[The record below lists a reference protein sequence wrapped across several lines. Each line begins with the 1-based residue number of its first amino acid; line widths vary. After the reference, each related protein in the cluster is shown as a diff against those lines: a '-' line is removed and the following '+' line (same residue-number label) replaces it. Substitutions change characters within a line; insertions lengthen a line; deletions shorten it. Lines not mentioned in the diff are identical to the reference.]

1 MPKFVGAIDVNG
13 AYTLPTA
20 DGSANQVLKTDGSG
34 TVSFANEA
42 GGGGSPG
49 GSNTQIQFNNSD
61 SFGGSANFTFDG
73 TSTVTLASTD
83 AGSSAAP
90 IIELYRNSSSPA
102 DADYLGQ
109 IKFQGEDDGGA
120 KVNYAKITA
129 KIDDASN
136 TTEDGIIEIAHMKA
150 GSNNISARFT
160 STALKLINGTGL
172 EVADGLLTLGSTAVT
187 ATAAELNI
195 LDGVTATASELN
207 ILDGVTSTTAELN
220 ILDGVTST
228 ASELNLLDGITA
240 GTVSASL
247 AVIVDSNKDI
257 SGFRNIT
264 SSGTGD
270 ITTKFEVLSDT
281 EAHSGALAF
290 YKSEA
295 AGAARL
301 DINAVYGRLDF
312 YGRTA
317 SDGYYLSSQI
327 KSLVGSS
334 FSSDNQAPSDIEFS
348 VTPVGQTA
356 PVKKLVIKGGTS
368 TTDSAALQIWHPG
381 GDNKGGRVDFI
392 DHDGTSLGY
401 FGFSNNANWYIKNTV
416 SSGNMFIESEG
427 TIYIRAEGNYEL
439 SATANGLEP
448 YTDSGYKLGSSSKKF
463 SEIHGDAIHIGGTE
477 VTATAAEL
485 NIMDGVTATATELN
499 IMDGV
504 TSTTAELNILDG
516 VTSTAAE
523 LNILD
528 GVTSTTAELNILDG
542 VTSTTAELN
551 ILDGVTSTTAELNIL
566 DGVTSTTAELNILDG
581 VTSTASELNLVDGI
595 TAGTVAASKAVIA
608 DSNKDVTGFRN
619 IATTGTVT
627 VGNTTGPILSEGNA
641 NSLRIDTGDGTVD
654 IGPMNTGNT
663 HFYTNTENIAFGTTP
678 SGGSQGVD
686 NIITDT
692 AFYPYV
698 DDKQTLGITS
708 KAWKVVYT
716 KDGADTAPAYSFGSD
731 TDTGMYRYGAN
742 QLGFTVGGDAI
753 AYFEQGNGSGYGGL
767 VIADTSETISD
778 GGIRI
783 GTWKD
788 STYSGVF
795 MDGHTGSEY
804 MMISNGG
811 STFVSAGSGSN
822 VYIRAGNNDS
832 TNELT
837 VSDGVLEFDFDSYVK
852 WNTPLPV
859 VSGYSTLRRK
869 NSTFVVGYD
878 GSSIRYKENVTPFV
892 KSDWEKIYNL
902 QAVRFNWKA
911 EIDEDQNRSWGFI
924 SEEVYEQ
931 IPELGVMRVVE
942 GVNDGN
948 PVPDTVNYE
957 QMCVFLVEAIKD
969 LNTRLTALEG

>member
-49 GSNTQIQFNNSD
+49 GSNTHIQFNNSD

-109 IKFQGEDDGGA
+109 IKFQGENDAGG
-120 KVNYAKITA
+120 KVVYAKITA
-129 KIDDASN
+129 KIDDASD
-136 TTEDGIIEIAHMKA
+136 TTEDGIIEIAHHKA

-160 STALKLINGTGL
+160 STALKLINGTGI
-172 EVADGLLTLGSTAVT
+172 EIADGLLTLGSTAVT

-228 ASELNLLDGITA
+228 ASELNLVDGITA
-240 GTVSASL
+240 GTVS
-247 AVIVDSNKDI
+247 
-257 SGFRNIT
+257 
-264 SSGTGD
+264 
-270 ITTKFEVLSDT
+270 
-281 EAHSGALAF
+281 
-290 YKSEA
+290 
-295 AGAARL
+295 
-301 DINAVYGRLDF
+301 
-312 YGRTA
+312 
-317 SDGYYLSSQI
+317 
-327 KSLVGSS
+327 
-334 FSSDNQAPSDIEFS
+334 
-348 VTPVGQTA
+348 
-356 PVKKLVIKGGTS
+356 
-368 TTDSAALQIWHPG
+368 
-381 GDNKGGRVDFI
+381 
-392 DHDGTSLGY
+392 
-401 FGFSNNANWYIKNTV
+401 
-416 SSGNMFIESEG
+416 
-427 TIYIRAEGNYEL
+427 
-439 SATANGLEP
+439 
-448 YTDSGYKLGSSSKKF
+448 
-463 SEIHGDAIHIGGTE
+463 
-477 VTATAAEL
+477 
-485 NIMDGVTATATELN
+485 
-499 IMDGV
+499 
-504 TSTTAELNILDG
+504 
-516 VTSTAAE
+516 
-523 LNILD
+523 
-528 GVTSTTAELNILDG
+528 
-542 VTSTTAELN
+542 
-551 ILDGVTSTTAELNIL
+551 
-566 DGVTSTTAELNILDG
+566 
-581 VTSTASELNLVDGI
+581 
-595 TAGTVAASKAVIA
+595 ASKAVIA

-619 IATTGTVT
+619 VTLTGELDAATLDISGDAD
-627 VGNTTGPILSEGNA
+627 I
-641 NSLRIDTGDGTVD
+641 DGTTNLDVVD
-654 IGPMNTGNT
+654 IDGQLT
-663 HFYTNTENIAFGTTP
+663 I
-678 SGGSQGVD
+678 SDGSAG
-686 NIITDT
+686 
-692 AFYPYV
+692 
-698 DDKQTLGITS
+698 
-708 KAWKVVYT
+708 
-716 KDGADTAPAYSFGSD
+716 APALAFGSD
-731 TDTGMYRYGAN
+731 TDSGIYITTDTNLDGATIAAVGISTDGTQRMTIGDDLVNFHNLKLVTSDIIDVNEVRGDNGSDTDPSFTFTDDGDTGMYRYAAN
-742 QLGFTVGGDAI
+742 KLGFTVGGDAI
-753 AYFEQGNGSGYGGL
+753 GYFQQGDGSGYGGL
-767 VIADTSETISD
+767 VIEDTSETISD

-788 STYSGVF
+788 STYSGIF

-811 STFVSAGSGSN
+811 ATYISASSGSS
-822 VYIRAGNNDS
+822 VLIRAGANQS
-832 TNELT
+832 GNEIT
-837 VSDGVLEFDFDSYVK
+837 VGDGVLEFDFASYVK

-869 NSTFVVGYD
+869 NSTLVVGYD

-911 EIDEDQNRSWGFI
+911 EIDEEQNRSWGFI
-924 SEEVYEQ
+924 SEDVYEQ

>member
-49 GSNTQIQFNNSD
+49 GSNTHIQFNNSD

-109 IKFQGEDDGGA
+109 IKFQGENDAGG
-120 KVNYAKITA
+120 KVVYAKITA
-129 KIDDASN
+129 KIDDASD
-136 TTEDGIIEIAHMKA
+136 TTEDGIIEIAHHKA

-160 STALKLINGTGL
+160 STALKLINGTGI
-172 EVADGLLTLGSTAVT
+172 EIADGLLTLGSTAVT

-228 ASELNLLDGITA
+228 ASELNLVDGITA
-240 GTVSASL
+240 GTVS
-247 AVIVDSNKDI
+247 
-257 SGFRNIT
+257 
-264 SSGTGD
+264 
-270 ITTKFEVLSDT
+270 
-281 EAHSGALAF
+281 
-290 YKSEA
+290 
-295 AGAARL
+295 
-301 DINAVYGRLDF
+301 
-312 YGRTA
+312 
-317 SDGYYLSSQI
+317 
-327 KSLVGSS
+327 
-334 FSSDNQAPSDIEFS
+334 
-348 VTPVGQTA
+348 
-356 PVKKLVIKGGTS
+356 
-368 TTDSAALQIWHPG
+368 
-381 GDNKGGRVDFI
+381 
-392 DHDGTSLGY
+392 
-401 FGFSNNANWYIKNTV
+401 
-416 SSGNMFIESEG
+416 
-427 TIYIRAEGNYEL
+427 
-439 SATANGLEP
+439 
-448 YTDSGYKLGSSSKKF
+448 
-463 SEIHGDAIHIGGTE
+463 
-477 VTATAAEL
+477 
-485 NIMDGVTATATELN
+485 
-499 IMDGV
+499 
-504 TSTTAELNILDG
+504 
-516 VTSTAAE
+516 
-523 LNILD
+523 
-528 GVTSTTAELNILDG
+528 
-542 VTSTTAELN
+542 
-551 ILDGVTSTTAELNIL
+551 
-566 DGVTSTTAELNILDG
+566 
-581 VTSTASELNLVDGI
+581 
-595 TAGTVAASKAVIA
+595 ASKAVIA

-619 IATTGTVT
+619 VTLTGELDAATLDISGDAD
-627 VGNTTGPILSEGNA
+627 I
-641 NSLRIDTGDGTVD
+641 DGTTNLDVVD
-654 IGPMNTGNT
+654 IDGQLT
-663 HFYTNTENIAFGTTP
+663 I
-678 SGGSQGVD
+678 SDGSAG
-686 NIITDT
+686 
-692 AFYPYV
+692 
-698 DDKQTLGITS
+698 
-708 KAWKVVYT
+708 
-716 KDGADTAPAYSFGSD
+716 APALAFGSD
-731 TDTGMYRYGAN
+731 TDSGIYITTDTNLDGATIAAVGISTDGTQRMTIGDDLVNFHNLKLVTSDVLDVNEVRGDNGSDTDPSFTFTDDGDTGMYRYAAN
-742 QLGFTVGGDAI
+742 KLGFTVGGDAI
-753 AYFEQGNGSGYGGL
+753 GYFQQGDGSGYGGL
-767 VIADTSETISD
+767 VIEDTSETISD

-788 STYSGVF
+788 STYSGIF

-811 STFVSAGSGSN
+811 ATYISASSGSS
-822 VYIRAGNNDS
+822 VLIRAGANQS
-832 TNELT
+832 GNEIT
-837 VSDGVLEFDFDSYVK
+837 VGDGVLEFDFASYVK

-869 NSTFVVGYD
+869 NSTLVVGYD

-911 EIDEDQNRSWGFI
+911 EIDEEQNRSWGFI
-924 SEEVYEQ
+924 SEDVYEQ

>member
-1 MPKFVGAIDVNG
+1 M
-13 AYTLPTA
+13 PTA

-120 KVNYAKITA
+120 KVLYAKITA

-150 GSNNISARFT
+150 GSSNISARFT

-228 ASELNLLDGITA
+228 ASELNLVDGITA
-240 GTVSASL
+240 GTVS
-247 AVIVDSNKDI
+247 
-257 SGFRNIT
+257 
-264 SSGTGD
+264 
-270 ITTKFEVLSDT
+270 
-281 EAHSGALAF
+281 
-290 YKSEA
+290 
-295 AGAARL
+295 
-301 DINAVYGRLDF
+301 
-312 YGRTA
+312 
-317 SDGYYLSSQI
+317 
-327 KSLVGSS
+327 
-334 FSSDNQAPSDIEFS
+334 
-348 VTPVGQTA
+348 
-356 PVKKLVIKGGTS
+356 
-368 TTDSAALQIWHPG
+368 
-381 GDNKGGRVDFI
+381 
-392 DHDGTSLGY
+392 
-401 FGFSNNANWYIKNTV
+401 
-416 SSGNMFIESEG
+416 
-427 TIYIRAEGNYEL
+427 
-439 SATANGLEP
+439 
-448 YTDSGYKLGSSSKKF
+448 
-463 SEIHGDAIHIGGTE
+463 
-477 VTATAAEL
+477 
-485 NIMDGVTATATELN
+485 
-499 IMDGV
+499 
-504 TSTTAELNILDG
+504 
-516 VTSTAAE
+516 
-523 LNILD
+523 
-528 GVTSTTAELNILDG
+528 
-542 VTSTTAELN
+542 
-551 ILDGVTSTTAELNIL
+551 
-566 DGVTSTTAELNILDG
+566 
-581 VTSTASELNLVDGI
+581 
-595 TAGTVAASKAVIA
+595 ASKAVIA

-619 IATTGTVT
+619 VTLTGELDAATLDISGDAD
-627 VGNTTGPILSEGNA
+627 I
-641 NSLRIDTGDGTVD
+641 DGTTNLDVVD
-654 IGPMNTGNT
+654 IDGQLT
-663 HFYTNTENIAFGTTP
+663 I
-678 SGGSQGVD
+678 SDGSAG
-686 NIITDT
+686 
-692 AFYPYV
+692 
-698 DDKQTLGITS
+698 
-708 KAWKVVYT
+708 
-716 KDGADTAPAYSFGSD
+716 APALAFGSD
-731 TDTGMYRYGAN
+731 TDSGIYITTATNDAGSTVAAVGISTDGTQRMTIGDDIVDFSNLKLYTTDVLDVNEVRGDNGSDTDPSFTFTDDGDTGMYRYAAN
-742 QLGFTVGGDAI
+742 QLGFTVGGDSI
-753 AYFEQGNGSGYGGL
+753 AYFKEGAGSGFGGL
-767 VIADTSETISD
+767 VINDTSETISD

-811 STFVSAGSGSN
+811 STFVSAASGSN
-822 VYIRAGNNDS
+822 VYIRAGANLS
-832 TNELT
+832 GNEVT
-837 VSDGVLEFDFDSYVK
+837 VGDCVLEFDFDDYVK

-859 VSGYSTLRRK
+859 VTGYSTLRRK

>member
-120 KVNYAKITA
+120 KVLYAKITA

-195 LDGVTATASELN
+195 LDGVTATA
-207 ILDGVTSTTAELN
+207 T
-220 ILDGVTST
+220 
-228 ASELNLLDGITA
+228 
-240 GTVSASL
+240 
-247 AVIVDSNKDI
+247 
-257 SGFRNIT
+257 
-264 SSGTGD
+264 
-270 ITTKFEVLSDT
+270 
-281 EAHSGALAF
+281 
-290 YKSEA
+290 
-295 AGAARL
+295 
-301 DINAVYGRLDF
+301 
-312 YGRTA
+312 
-317 SDGYYLSSQI
+317 
-327 KSLVGSS
+327 
-334 FSSDNQAPSDIEFS
+334 
-348 VTPVGQTA
+348 
-356 PVKKLVIKGGTS
+356 
-368 TTDSAALQIWHPG
+368 
-381 GDNKGGRVDFI
+381 
-392 DHDGTSLGY
+392 
-401 FGFSNNANWYIKNTV
+401 
-416 SSGNMFIESEG
+416 
-427 TIYIRAEGNYEL
+427 
-439 SATANGLEP
+439 
-448 YTDSGYKLGSSSKKF
+448 
-463 SEIHGDAIHIGGTE
+463 
-477 VTATAAEL
+477 
-485 NIMDGVTATATELN
+485 
-499 IMDGV
+499 
-504 TSTTAELNILDG
+504 
-516 VTSTAAE
+516 
-523 LNILD
+523 
-528 GVTSTTAELNILDG
+528 
-542 VTSTTAELN
+542 
-551 ILDGVTSTTAELNIL
+551 ELNIL

-595 TAGTVAASKAVIA
+595 TAGTVSASKAVIA

-619 IATTGTVT
+619 VTLTGELDAATLDISGDAD
-627 VGNTTGPILSEGNA
+627 I
-641 NSLRIDTGDGTVD
+641 DGTTNLDVVD
-654 IGPMNTGNT
+654 IDGQLT
-663 HFYTNTENIAFGTTP
+663 I
-678 SGGSQGVD
+678 SDGSAG
-686 NIITDT
+686 
-692 AFYPYV
+692 
-698 DDKQTLGITS
+698 
-708 KAWKVVYT
+708 
-716 KDGADTAPAYSFGSD
+716 APALAFGSD
-731 TDTGMYRYGAN
+731 TDSGIYITTATNDAGSTVAAVGISTDGTQRMTIGDDIVDFSNLKLYTTDVLDVNEVRGDNGSDTDPSFTFTDDGDTGMYRYAAN
-742 QLGFTVGGDAI
+742 QLGFTVGGDSI
-753 AYFEQGNGSGYGGL
+753 AYFKEGAGSGFGGL
-767 VIADTSETISD
+767 VINDTSETISD

-811 STFVSAGSGSN
+811 STFVSAASGSN
-822 VYIRAGNNDS
+822 VYIRAGANLS
-832 TNELT
+832 GNEVT
-837 VSDGVLEFDFDSYVK
+837 VGDGVLEFDFDDYVK